1 MSKNILEVPF
11 WKVAI
16 RFTISFILVLGII
29 LTIITYVKQGNLNA
43 ISQSIEDGSWLPFL
57 LNRLVIAIIYGV
69 AMAFFSRRNVRKSQ
83 ASEK

>member
-16 RFTISFILVLGII
+16 RFTISFIVVLGII
-29 LTIITYVKQGNLNA
+29 LTIITYVNQGNLDA
-43 ISQSIEDGSWLPFL
+43 ISQSLEDGSWKSFL
-57 LNRLVIAIIYGV
+57 INRLAIAVIYGV

-83 ASEK
+83 ASGK